1 MLKGLIRGEELF
13 RNQAIEISAQSG
25 KMVGVDK
32 EERLATPLAR
42 SLKLRHP
49 WLQINLVTAFVAAA
63 VVGAFEHTLQQLV
76 ILAVFLPVMAGQTGN
91 TGCQALAVTL
101 RGMTLGELKPEPG
114 QEAGRQG
121 GRCSASST
129 ASSSASPPASAW
141 RSTRPCRGRRSPG

>member
-32 EERLATPLAR
+32 EERLATPLSR

-63 VVGAFEHTLQQLV
+63 VVGVFEHTLQQLV

-101 RGMTLGELKPEPG
+101 RGMTLGELKPELVRRLVAKEGAARPR
-114 QEAGRQG
+114 A
-121 GRCSASST
+121 T

-141 RSTRPCRGRRSPG
+141 RSTRPCRARRSPG